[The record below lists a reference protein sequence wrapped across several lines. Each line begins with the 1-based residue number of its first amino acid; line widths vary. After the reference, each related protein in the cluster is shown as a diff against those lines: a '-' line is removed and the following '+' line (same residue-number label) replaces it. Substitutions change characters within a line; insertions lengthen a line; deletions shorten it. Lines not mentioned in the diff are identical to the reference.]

1 LDPLEQ
7 LLQDVA
13 PEDLVRLLIQRMFK
27 LEARVI
33 QLEDTLKRIQRERGA
48 R

>member
-1 LDPLEQ
+1 
-7 LLQDVA
+7 LQDVA